1 MNAAVDPAIFAGRPD
16 LCIIGAPNFAE
27 GQTVLRRIRS
37 CYPSGVIIGL
47 MSGISKLY
55 RRSWLNCG
63 ADIVLDESLDIDLLP
78 EIIGTMIK
86 FSTPESTAGTPPAGT
101 ATTTVSTTTFQVYK

>member
-1 MNAAVDPAIFAGRPD
+1 MNSVIDPALFAGNPD
-16 LCIIGAPNFAE
+16 LCIIGARNFAE
-27 GQTVLRRIRS
+27 GQTVLRTIRN

-47 MSGISKLY
+47 MSDISNLY

-86 FSTPESTAGTPPAGT
+86 LSPPESSTQTTPAATAP
-101 ATTTVSTTTFQVYK
+101 TTVLRF